1 MQELSVADDVC
12 PHCNGSGWVDVD
24 TARDRVRPCSCRG
37 ARDTDRLLDWAAIPE
52 RYRICTLEGVD
63 VAGHP
68 HGPGRD
74 QLAAAVSLC
83 RQYIDN
89 FVSDEAGRR
98 YIDGGLLFSG
108 SPGAG
113 KTHLAVA
120 VLRELIETYGVRG
133 RFVDFTSLTHELQAL
148 FDQSNGPSKSSIL
161 GPLETAEVLVLD
173 ELGSL
178 KLTAWTSDILYN
190 LINGRYRR
198 RQPTIFTTNYR
209 LPRGTPVEESLDQ
222 SPDPRRMST
231 LDFRIPRML
240 VSRLH
245 EMAREVRMDRVE
257 DYRREMRAHQLGF

>member
-1 MQELSVADDVC
+1 MADDVC
-12 PHCNGSGWVDVD
+12 SICSGSGWVAVDVEK
-24 TARDRVRPCSCRG
+24 DRVRACSCR
-37 ARDTDRLLDWAAIPE
+37 AVRDTGRLLGWASIPE
-52 RYRICTLEGVD
+52 RYAGCNLGNLD
-63 VAGHP
+63 VSSHP
-68 HGPGRD
+68 RGPGRD

-83 RQYIDN
+83 RQYVDS
-89 FVSDEAGRR
+89 FVSDERGRR
-98 YIDGGLLFSG
+98 FIDGGLIFSG
-108 SPGAG
+108 APGAG
-113 KTHLAVA
+113 KTHLAVG

-148 FDQSNGPSKSSIL
+148 FDRTNGQSKSSIL
-161 GPLETAEVLVLD
+161 GPLESAEVLVLD

-209 LPRGTPVEESLDQ
+209 LPRGAPVEESLDQ
-222 SPDPRRMST
+222 APDPRHLST